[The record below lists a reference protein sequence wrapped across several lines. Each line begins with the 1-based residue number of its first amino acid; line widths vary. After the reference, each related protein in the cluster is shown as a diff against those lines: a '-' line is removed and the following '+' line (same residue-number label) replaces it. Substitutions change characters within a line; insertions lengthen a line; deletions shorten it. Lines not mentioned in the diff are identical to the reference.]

1 MDHNQDKEKWIDEKL
16 NSLKGIR
23 SAEAPEHL
31 FAKIEQQA
39 FQTEAKVVSFS
50 QWRAAAA
57 VSLLFLAFNFWA
69 IGQQLQ
75 TQETTAEQPTYSSES
90 TPTLVS
96 DFKLYDL

>member
-1 MDHNQDKEKWIDEKL
+1 MNQDKEKWIDDKM
-16 NSLKGIR
+16 NSLQDIR
-23 SAEAPEHL
+23 SAKAPEHL

-39 FQTEAKVVSFS
+39 FQPEANIIAFS

-57 VSLLFLAFNFWA
+57 IALLFLAFNFWA
-69 IGQQLQ
+69 VGRQLQ
-75 TQETTAEQPTYSSES
+75 YQGTTAGQSTTSTEN

>member
-1 MDHNQDKEKWIDEKL
+1 MDQDKEKWIDDKM
-16 NSLKGIR
+16 NSLEGIR
-23 SAEAPEHL
+23 SAKAPEHL

-39 FQTEAKVVSFS
+39 FQPEAKMVAFS

-57 VSLLFLAFNFWA
+57 IALLFMTFNFWA

-75 TQETTAEQPTYSSES
+75 SQQTTAGQSATSTET

>member
-1 MDHNQDKEKWIDEKL
+1 MDQDKEKWIDDKI
-16 NSLKGIR
+16 NSLEGMR
-23 SAEAPEHL
+23 SAKAPEHL
-31 FAKIEQQA
+31 FAKVEQEV
-39 FQTEAKVVSFS
+39 FQPEAKIVAFS

-57 VSLLFLAFNFWA
+57 VALLFLAFNFWA

-75 TQETTAEQPTYSSES
+75 SPDSTAGQSTASPEA